1 MIPIIM
7 IISNDKNMDK
17 KKKRVREERKL
28 EQLQGTRSEGPEI
41 A

>member
-17 KKKRVREERKL
+17 KKREREERKL